1 MSLLDQAATQRDCTS
16 DSSPSTVPLSQT
28 NGGGGVGGGV
38 KVVEDW
44 LACGEILA
52 AQMPSPSTWS
62 PEKRLAGAVLA
73 SALVE
78 VRDRRGEVGYARRLR
93 EDLQW
98 IRSDDTEWPYSF
110 VPLCQL
116 FGLEPSYVR
125 QVVDRWLREPPVVR
139 VRRMQAPH
147 RQAA

>member
-1 MSLLDQAATQRDCTS
+1 M
-16 DSSPSTVPLSQT
+16 
-28 NGGGGVGGGV
+28 

-52 AQMPSPSTWS
+52 AQMPSPSSWTA
-62 PEKRLAGAVLA
+62 EKRLAGAVLA

-78 VRDRRGEVGYARRLR
+78 VRDRHSEVGYARRVR

-98 IRSDDTEWPYSF
+98 IRSDDTDWPYAF
-110 VPLCQL
+110 VPLCEL
-116 FGLEPSYVR
+116 FGLEPAYVR
-125 QVVDRWLREPPVVR
+125 RVVDRWLREPSAR